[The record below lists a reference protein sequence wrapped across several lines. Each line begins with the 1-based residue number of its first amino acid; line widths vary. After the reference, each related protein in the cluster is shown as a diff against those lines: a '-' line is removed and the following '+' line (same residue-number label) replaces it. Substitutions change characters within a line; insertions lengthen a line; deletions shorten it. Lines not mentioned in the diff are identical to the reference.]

1 MDTNLLPIAASII
14 VLSVGAL
21 GVSGAG
27 LVCLSVLLTQLNVP
41 VEAVGLLMG
50 IDPLLG
56 MLRTMSNCL
65 GDVAIGAIVAKSENL
80 LDMDIYHK
88 ELKKER

>member
-1 MDTNLLPIAASII
+1 MDTGLLPIAASII
-14 VLSVGAL
+14 VLSVGAP

-41 VEAVGLLMG
+41 VEAVGLIMG

-65 GDVAIGAIVAKSENL
+65 GDVAVSTIVAKSENL
-80 LDMDIYHK
+80 LDLNIYNK
-88 ELKKER
+88 ESGR